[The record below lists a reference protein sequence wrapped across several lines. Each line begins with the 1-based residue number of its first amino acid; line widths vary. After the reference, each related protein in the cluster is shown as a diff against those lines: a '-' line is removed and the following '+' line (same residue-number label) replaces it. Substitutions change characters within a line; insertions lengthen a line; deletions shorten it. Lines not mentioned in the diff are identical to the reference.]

1 MLIDSHCHLPHKN
14 YKKSVEDILKEA
26 QENNISKC
34 ITIGTSL
41 KENSIVE
48 KISNTFDNV
57 YFTVA
62 IYPHEELHSDMDT
75 VLSELETK
83 FLLNKNPKLVGLGEC
98 GIDITNWSGGRSIED
113 QLYLFEKQIQLS
125 IKYDLPLI
133 IHNRNGDSY
142 VLGLLNKY
150 VPLGLRGVIHCFD
163 SDWTFAKKILDLNFY
178 ISFSGLITY
187 NKKDTLLE
195 VVKNIPLDKF
205 LVETDSPYLAPQK
218 YRGEVNSPKY
228 VRIIAEKVAEVK
240 QIDISIIENNSYQ
253 NTSKLFRI

>member
-1 MLIDSHCHLPHKN
+1 MLIDSHCHLPHRN

-26 QENNISKC
+26 KEQGVFRC

-41 KENSIVE
+41 DESSIVE
-48 KISNTFDNV
+48 KIANTFDNV
-57 YFTVA
+57 FFTVA
-62 IYPHEELHSDMDT
+62 IYPHEELHSDIDT
-75 VLSELETK
+75 VLSELENK
-83 FLLNKNPKLVGLGEC
+83 FLVNKNRKLVGIGEC
-98 GIDITNWSGGRSIED
+98 GIDITNWTGGRSIED
-113 QLYLFEKQIQLS
+113 QLYLFERQIHLA

-142 VLGLLNKY
+142 VLELLTKY
-150 VPLGLRGVIHCFD
+150 VPLGLKGVIHCFD
-163 SDWTFAKKILDLNFY
+163 SDWSFAQKILNLGFL

-187 NKKDTLLE
+187 NKKDYLLE

-205 LVETDSPYLAPQK
+205 LVETDSPYLTPQT

-240 QIDISIIENNSYQ
+240 HIEISIIENNSYQ